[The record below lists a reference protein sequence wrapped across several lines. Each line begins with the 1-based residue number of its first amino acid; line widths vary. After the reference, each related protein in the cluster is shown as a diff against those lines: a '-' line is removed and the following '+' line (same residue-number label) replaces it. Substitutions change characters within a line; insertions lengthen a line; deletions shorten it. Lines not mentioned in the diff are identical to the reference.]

1 MYLWGA
7 RRCFDICL
15 CCAIIKLGQ
24 EVPHL
29 NIKIIYLKVITHLIL
44 AVIYVRYIYNSY

>member
-24 EVPHL
+24 EVHHL
-29 NIKIIYLKVITHLIL
+29 NIKIIYLKVITHSIL